1 MATEKPRATA
11 QEINSIINN
20 YGEMKIFLKN
30 VGKYV
35 QKTI

>member
-20 YGEMKIFLKN
+20 YGENEDFLKEC
-30 VGKYV
+30 
-35 QKTI
+35 